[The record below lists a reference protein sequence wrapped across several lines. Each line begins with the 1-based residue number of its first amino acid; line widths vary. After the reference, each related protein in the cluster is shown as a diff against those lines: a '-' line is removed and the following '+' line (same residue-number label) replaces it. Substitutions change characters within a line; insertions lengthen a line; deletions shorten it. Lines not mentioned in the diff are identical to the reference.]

1 MAGKSKHKESK
12 KPDRPKRPRK
22 QAKDSSASSKDG
34 VCQIAGWFMS
44 GSQPSLYSA
53 CLDDKIFKT
62 GSRSA
67 RMINAVKN
75 PSGFGTLMQGM
86 DADEYVGKR
95 LAMNIWIKTEGVDG
109 WAAAWMR
116 VDGAKGRR
124 GRSLAFDNMMNRLIK
139 GTTEWKKYQIVLDVP
154 EGASKVAFGLMLSG
168 RGKVWIDK
176 VEFKVVSKKVP
187 TTCLYSS
194 GYYGA
199 PRNLDFEEEPDGRD
213 C

>member
-22 QAKDSSASSKDG
+22 QAKTESAPKKG
-34 VCQIAGWFMS
+34 ELCQIAGWFMA
-44 GSQPSLYSA
+44 GSKPTHYAA
-53 CLDDKIFKT
+53 CLDTKEFKS

-67 RMINAVKN
+67 LMSNAIKN
-75 PSGFGTLMQGM
+75 PQGFGTLMQTM
-86 DADEYVGKR
+86 DSADYSGKR
-95 LAMNIWIKTEGVDG
+95 VAMNIWVKTEDVDD

-116 VDGAKGRR
+116 VDGPRGNQGRP
-124 GRSLAFDNMMNRLIK
+124 LAFDNMMNRLIE
-139 GTTEWKKYQIVLDVP
+139 GSTDWQKYQLVLDVS
-154 EGASKVAFGLMLSG
+154 EKASQIAFGLMLSG

-187 TTCLYSS
+187 TTCLYSN